1 MPFQPSLSLLRD
13 SLLFG
18 TALLGAFLA
27 ALWVSLVFWT
37 YRDMRQR
44 SQDRLLQTLAALVV
58 LVLGP
63 LGLIVY
69 ILLRPPRTLEEAYQH
84 ALEEEALLSEIEA
97 RTACPGCGARTDPE
111 WQICP
116 ACQTRLRRRCGSCS
130 RLLELS
136 WRVCPFCATLT
147 TSRPEDL
154 EAAVNALL
162 PSS

>member
-1 MPFQPSLSLLRD
+1 MPFQPSLTLLRD
-13 SLLFG
+13 SMLFG

-69 ILLRPPRTLEEAYQH
+69 ILLRPPRTLEDAYQH

-97 RTACPGCGARTDPE
+97 RTACPGCGARTRPRMADMPGLSDE
-111 WQICP
+111 TPPPLRQLQP
-116 ACQTRLRRRCGSCS
+116 APRIELARVPVLRH
-130 RLLELS
+130 
-136 WRVCPFCATLT
+136 PHH
-147 TSRPEDL
+147 
-154 EAAVNALL
+154 L
-162 PSS
+162 PP